1 MCECLVSLK
10 HTAQIWTYSTFGL
23 RGANILTACAFSC
36 ILSLMCKFRITLL
49 YLVCKIL
56 RVKWHRWLA
65 CWCECL
71 SHLIIFLLCVRIRS
85 QVLSKFILKIK
96 NCARLIDVRV
106 RWNPGELWGSHWR
119 LFSLKCSKG
128 IGIWEELRVQS
139 RQWTYKLLSRNPLI
153 VLLAVW
159 GDRRLCNR
167 KGIKSAHED

>member
-119 LFSLKCSKG
+119 LFSLKCTKG

-139 RQWTYKLLSRNPLI
+139 RQWTYKFLSWKPLTKVLACARYWWLCSRKRNKR
-153 VLLAVW
+153 A
-159 GDRRLCNR
+159 CE
-167 KGIKSAHED
+167 H